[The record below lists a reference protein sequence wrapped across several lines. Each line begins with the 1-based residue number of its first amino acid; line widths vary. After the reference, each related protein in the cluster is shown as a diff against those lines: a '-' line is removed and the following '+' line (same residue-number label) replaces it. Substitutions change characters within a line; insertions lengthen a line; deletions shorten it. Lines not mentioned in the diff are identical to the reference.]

1 MNSNI
6 RSQASWHQDH
16 PRKNPSAVGRPAQSK
31 SKIKFLALSIFL
43 APLTNPEILNAR
55 FAAGSIDTTPIATKA
70 TQPAIFRS
78 IGKGYRSGVRLP
90 LQIVV
95 RTQSE
100 WDAVWQR
107 HVLGDSSSRPAPV
120 VDFEKEVVVAL
131 FLGDKPTGGYDV
143 RISRAEQGLDRL
155 TIHYQERN
163 PMPGGMVNQT
173 LTQPFHIV
181 RIIGEV
187 TSAVVFHRDS

>member
-1 MNSNI
+1 M
-6 RSQASWHQDH
+6 
-16 PRKNPSAVGRPAQSK
+16 KLGRATRNNF
-31 SKIKFLALSIFL
+31 IFRILVVWIFLLAL
-43 APLTNPEILNAR
+43 ANPEKLNAR
-55 FAAGSIDTTPIATKA
+55 ILTGAVAPTEIAMKPTH
-70 TQPAIFRS
+70 PAIFRS
-78 IGKGYRSGVRLP
+78 VGKGYRSGVRLP
-90 LQIVV
+90 LQIVA

-100 WDAVWQR
+100 WDAVWQQ
-107 HVLGDSSSRPAPV
+107 HVLGDSSSRPPPV

-143 RISRAEQGLDRL
+143 RISRAEQSHDTL

-163 PMPGGMVNQT
+163 PPPGGMVNQT

-187 TSAVVFHRDS
+187 TSAVVFQRDS